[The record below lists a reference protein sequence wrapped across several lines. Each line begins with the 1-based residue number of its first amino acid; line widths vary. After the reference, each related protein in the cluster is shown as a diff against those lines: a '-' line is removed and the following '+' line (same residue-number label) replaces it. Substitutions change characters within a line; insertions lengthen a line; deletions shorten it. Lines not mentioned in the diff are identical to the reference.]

1 MTARTALHL
10 AIAAALVAA
19 GGAAAPKAEILGTWS
34 GASVCVKS
42 PDFPSCTDEVVV
54 YEVRDLPDKPGSVL
68 MQADKIVN
76 GERGNM
82 GDLELTYAAADGAW
96 TCEIATPH
104 AHALWSF
111 TVSATKMT
119 GTLVELPSRKRIRDV
134 SAEKPA
140 HDSGSRRGA

>member
-10 AIAAALVAA
+10 ALAAALVTA

-34 GASVCVKS
+34 GTSVCVKS

-54 YEVRDLPDKPGSVL
+54 YEVRDLPDKAGSVL

-76 GERGNM
+76 GARGTM

-96 TCEIATPH
+96 TYELRTPR

-111 TVSATKMT
+111 TVSAGKMT
-119 GTLVELPSRKRIRDV
+119 GTLVEIPSRKRIRNV
-134 SAEKPA
+134 QAERTA